1 MLSRY
6 EAEAAAVREE
16 LSGASLQPSASSL
29 VERAQAA
36 LPSERRQTLE
46 YLLEIIE
53 RSLPDVR
60 IRVSYPYP

>member
-1 MLSRY
+1 MEQSNVPGGLT
-6 EAEAAAVREE
+6 
-16 LSGASLQPSASSL
+16 LTLTL
-29 VERAQAA
+29 TLTQAA
-36 LPSERRQTLE
+36 IPSERRQTLE